1 MPTTFTV
8 LLWPVTGHEA
18 ELHSYEDDVLRL
30 VDEHRGRVLVRLRS
44 VEADADHP
52 LETQIIEF
60 ADEAAF
66 DSYMQDSR
74 RQAMARR
81 RDRCVARTQM
91 WRVESA

>member
-1 MPTTFTV
+1 MATTFTV
-8 LLWPVTGHEA
+8 LLWPVTGHES
-18 ELHSYEDDVLRL
+18 ELHAYEDDVLRL
-30 VDEHRGRVLVRLRS
+30 VDEHRGRVLTRLRN
-44 VEADADHP
+44 VEGDADHP

-81 RDRCVARTQM
+81 RDMCVAKTQM

>member
-1 MPTTFTV
+1 MPTMFTV
-8 LLWPVTGHEA
+8 LLWPVTGQES
-18 ELHSYEDDVLRL
+18 ELHAYEDDVLRL
-30 VDEHRGRVLVRLRS
+30 VDEHRGRVLTRVRN
-44 VEADADHP
+44 VDDDAGHP

-66 DSYMQDSR
+66 GSYMQDSR